1 MSRAFWLTEIH
12 QILRLAVPLIIAHVA
27 YIGMGII
34 DTMMAG
40 QVSGEDLAGLAVGG
54 NIWLILEVAMGG
66 LLSAMTPRIARFYGA
81 KRSEDITHETRQGLL
96 LGLLAGILTLLV
108 MLAMIPFIPL
118 LGTEAKVTTV
128 AQEYTQIIA
137 YSLPASAVCW
147 VLFCLIEAHGLM
159 RFVVIT
165 SLIALSLN
173 LLLDYLLVFGK
184 LGLPALGGVGCAW
197 TTTLL
202 YWLWAVACIVY
213 AVKHPRLRDYRI
225 FAALPRFDWQRWR
238 AILALGLP
246 ISLSLLAE
254 EGFFSV
260 SALLIAPLGTDA
272 LGAHQITIQL
282 VAVVLMF
289 GLGCGQATAIR
300 VAHSIGR
307 GQTQAVQQHII
318 AGLGLVVTSG
328 LSFGLLV
335 FGSRQILPE
344 LFTQDTAIVAI
355 SSTIMLLAP
364 LYLVFDVL
372 QIWTAQSLRGFEDTK
387 VPMLVQITAY
397 WLIGFPLGY
406 SLGNTEFWGQSYGIY
421 GFWIGFLGGIMVGG
435 SLLACRL
442 YYRLRLQ
449 PTCAVAV

>member
-1 MSRAFWLTEIH
+1 MSRAFWFAEIH

-40 QVSGEDLAGLAVGG
+40 QASGEDLAGLAVGG
-54 NIWLILEVAMGG
+54 NIWLIVEVAMGG

-81 KRSEDITHETRQGLL
+81 KRFDDITHETRQGLL
-96 LGLLAGILTLLV
+96 LGLLVGILTLLA
-108 MLAMIPFIPL
+108 MLAVVPFIPL
-118 LGTEAKVTTV
+118 LGTDTKVTLV

-147 VLFCLIEAHGLM
+147 VMFCLIEAHGLM

-165 SLIALSLN
+165 SLIALALN
-173 LLLDYLLVFGK
+173 LVLDYLLVFGK

-202 YWLWAVACIVY
+202 YWFWAAACIAY
-213 AVKHPRLRDYRI
+213 AAKHPRLRSYRI
-225 FAALPRFDWQRWR
+225 FATLPRFDGKRWR
-238 AILALGLP
+238 AITALGLP

-282 VAVVLMF
+282 VAVVLML

-307 GQTQAVQQHII
+307 AQRQAVQQHIV
-318 AGLGLVVTSG
+318 AGLGLVITAG
-328 LSFGLLV
+328 LGFGLLV
-335 FGSRQILPE
+335 FASRTILPG
-344 LFTQDTAIVAI
+344 LFTQDAAIAAI

-372 QIWTAQSLRGFEDTK
+372 QVWTAQSLRGFEDTK
-387 VPMLVQITAY
+387 VPMLMQITAY
-397 WLIGFPLGY
+397 WIIGFPLGY
-406 SLGNTEFWGQSYGIY
+406 SLGNTEIWGQSYGIY
-421 GFWIGFLGGIMVGG
+421 GFWAGFLGGIMVGG
-435 SLLACRL
+435 SLLVSRL
-442 YYRLRLQ
+442 YYRFRHR
-449 PTCAVAV
+449 PTRVQVV